1 METKPITPVLVLAAA
16 VSVCFVLVAIIFQ
29 LKSKVVF
36 CDVGQGDAVYIH
48 TADHLDVVI
57 DAGPG
62 DTILQCLGRYMP
74 FWDKQIE
81 LAVMTH
87 PQKDHMEGF
96 TKILNAY
103 TIDTFVMPQVY
114 NQTIILNTILQ
125 QIQDNHVH
133 LVYADSDLH
142 IDLGIHSS
150 IKVLWPTSEFM
161 RHEIPQAIYTQN
173 LGRSR
178 RDLNDFSIVLQ
189 FTQGPDRLMFTGDAT
204 PWVLNQLS
212 PDEVLDSKLLKVP
225 HHGSVNGLTEPF
237 LERVNPYV
245 AVISC
250 GTNNKYGHPSPEI
263 VTLLKKYGISIHRT
277 DNEGSIVFFMPESL
291 KN

>member
-1 METKPITPVLVLAAA
+1 MEPKPITPVLVLAAA
-16 VSVCFVLVAIIFQ
+16 VSVCFALVAIIFQ

-48 TADHLDVVI
+48 TADHLDIVI

-62 DTILQCLGRYMP
+62 DTLLQCLGLYMP

-114 NQTIILNTILQ
+114 NQTIILNTIMQ

-142 IDLGIHSS
+142 IDLGTHSS

-161 RHEIPQAIYTQN
+161 RHEIPEAIYTQN

-178 RDLNDFSIVLQ
+178 RDLNDFSVVLQ
-189 FTQGPDRLMFTGDAT
+189 FIQDADRLMFTGDAT

-225 HHGSVNGLTEPF
+225 HHGSMNGLTEQF

-250 GTNNKYGHPSPEI
+250 GINNKYGHPSPEI

-277 DNEGSIVFFMPESL
+277 DKEGSIVFSCL
-291 KN
+291 KV

>member
-1 METKPITPVLVLAAA
+1 MEPKPITPVLVLAAA
-16 VSVCFVLVAIIFQ
+16 VSVCFALVAIIFQ

-48 TADHLDVVI
+48 TADHLDIVI

-62 DTILQCLGRYMP
+62 DTLLQCLGLYMP

-114 NQTIILNTILQ
+114 NQTIILNTIMQ

-142 IDLGIHSS
+142 IDLGTHSS

-161 RHEIPQAIYTQN
+161 RHEIPEAIYTQN

-178 RDLNDFSIVLQ
+178 RDLNDFSVVLQ
-189 FTQGPDRLMFTGDAT
+189 FIQDADRLMFTGDAT

-225 HHGSVNGLTEPF
+225 HHGSMNGLTEQF

-250 GTNNKYGHPSPEI
+250 GINNKYGHPSPEI

-277 DNEGSIVFFMPESL
+277 DKEGSIVFFMPESL